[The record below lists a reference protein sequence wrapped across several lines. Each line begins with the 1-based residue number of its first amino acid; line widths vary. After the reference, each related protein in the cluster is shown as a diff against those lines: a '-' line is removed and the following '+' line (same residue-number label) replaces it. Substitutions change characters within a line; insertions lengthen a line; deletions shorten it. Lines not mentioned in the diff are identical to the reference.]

1 MTASNAYKLL
11 TATVV
16 FRDAYTKL
24 CKLYDDIWDA
34 DFSEQYPLGQI
45 DLFNENTCKGI
56 TAWLNCQTTKLINS
70 LPDRVINPAC
80 IECLLMHKTEKTT
93 SYISPRVQTNGNGSC
108 SIQYKDCKLYPY
120 VVFDVAVIKQFLK
133 AQDFDPTI
141 KLEANVEYDD
151 MALRVL
157 YNKLLNNLHIQD
169 SAN

>member
-1 MTASNAYKLL
+1 MTVSNAYKLL

-24 CKLYDDIWDA
+24 CKIYDDIWDA

-80 IECLLMHKTEKTT
+80 IECLLNRRTEMMKP
-93 SYISPRVQTNGNGSC
+93 YIGPKVSPNGCCDIRS
-108 SIQYKDCKLYPY
+108 SEDCALYPY
-120 VVFDVAVIKQFLK
+120 VVFDAPVIKRFLK
-133 AQDFDPTI
+133 AQEYDATI
-141 KLEANVEYDD
+141 RLEPNIQYDD

>member
-34 DFSEQYPLGQI
+34 DFTEQYPLGQI

-80 IECLLMHKTEKTT
+80 ISCLLKKKKEYAVERPVVVKLQ
-93 SYISPRVQTNGNGSC
+93 PNGSC
-108 SIQYKDCKLYPY
+108 ETRSDDSCALYPF
-120 VVFDVAVIKQFLK
+120 VVFDPPAIKRFLM

-141 KLEANVEYDD
+141 KLEANVQYDD